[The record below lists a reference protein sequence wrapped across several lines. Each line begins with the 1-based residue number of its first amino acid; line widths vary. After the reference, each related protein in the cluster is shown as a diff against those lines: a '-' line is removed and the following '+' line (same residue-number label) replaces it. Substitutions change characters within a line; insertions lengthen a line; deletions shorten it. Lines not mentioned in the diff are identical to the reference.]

1 MKRLVHCV
9 FGLAFAAGGLMALPG
24 DGQANEGFGERV
36 AGTYFVEESSGSS
49 IEESSGSFRVITL
62 NSDGGLSAIDSS
74 QGRSLIEEAGEF
86 TSQHGSW
93 QQNGPH
99 ALVATVI
106 DFGLGPDTTGGTT
119 VATYEL
125 SFGWNF
131 DTFEGVI
138 TLLFFAPG
146 VNPFTEDA
154 EPIGEP
160 VEVTLEG
167 SRVEPGTLR
176 P

>member
-1 MKRLVHCV
+1 MKRLVHYV
-9 FGLAFAAGGLMALPG
+9 FGLVFATGGLLALPG
-24 DGQANEGFGERV
+24 DGQANQGFGERV
-36 AGTYFVEESSGSS
+36 AGTYFV
-49 IEESSGSFRVITL
+49 EESSGSFRVITL

-74 QGRSLIEEAGEF
+74 QGGSVFEGVEF

-93 QQNGPH
+93 QQNRPH

-125 SFGWNF
+125 SFGRGF
-131 DTFEGVI
+131 DTVEGVI

-146 VNPFTEDA
+146 VNPFIEDA
-154 EPIGEP
+154 EPIDEP
-160 VEVTLEG
+160 VEITFEG
-167 SRVEPGTLR
+167 SRIEPGTLR

>member
-1 MKRLVHCV
+1 MKRLVHYV
-9 FGLAFAAGGLMALPG
+9 FGLVFAAGGLLALPG
-24 DGQANEGFGERV
+24 NGQANEGFGKRV
-36 AGTYFVEESSGSS
+36 AGTYFVDEGF
-49 IEESSGSFRVITL
+49 GSFRVITL

-125 SFGWNF
+125 SFGWSF

-160 VEVTLEG
+160 VEITLEG